1 MRRTETPQTRLPPK
15 RIFDPVMEKY
25 DRAVG
30 VRLLDIPYHLDSVY
44 TYYVPETVET
54 FLSRGMFVL
63 VPFGTANKKQSA
75 IVEIPEHSGEYQ
87 TLKPIISVINTELAL
102 SEEMLATA
110 DFLRERT
117 FCTTGDAVRRMIPA
131 EAFEKAGEYY
141 SAADGADVQS
151 LNQKSR
157 VVFDFIRTKGQVS
170 ASELAKAFS
179 DDVRP
184 LILRMV
190 KSGVIISELKL
201 EGAARIAEES
211 IAVLCEDADETKL
224 SAPRT
229 PQTYCALFERIRDA
243 GRIPLGELIA
253 EGFTTSAAKG
263 LEKRGLI
270 NIVKQEKLRLPY
282 MDFPVKNE
290 AVTLSPSQKRA
301 KDELLAMANGKAH
314 GALLYGVTGSGKT
327 SVILSLCEDVV
338 KRGETAIVL
347 VPEIALTWQ
356 SVAMFSARFGERLA
370 VIHSALSG
378 GERFDTYRK
387 IKRGD
392 CDVVLGTRSAI
403 FAPLENLALIVIDEE
418 QEHTYKSDQSPKY
431 SAKDVARFRCEKN
444 GALMLLCSATP
455 SVETFYRASTGV
467 FSLVR
472 LEGRYGKAELPK
484 VTIADMRT
492 SSGGGDF
499 RIIGD
504 LLAEKLIKNYEEGH
518 QSLLFLNRRGYSSFL
533 ICRKCGGVMLCPHC
547 SVALTFHTGKGEG
560 SMVCH
565 YCGYKTRPPKECP
578 SCGSEHIGYMGF
590 GTQALEEAVT
600 ALIPGARVLR
610 MDADT
615 TSAKHSRD
623 EIIRSFSRGDADILL
638 GTQMIA
644 KGHNFPRVTLAAAVS
659 ADSSLYSDD
668 FRAAERTFSIITQ
681 LVGRSGRS
689 EEPGEAVVQTYCP
702 DSETIR
708 LGAEQDYDKFFAN
721 EIAMRRALVFPPFC
735 DIAVFGI
742 SSGEERL
749 SREFSATLAAELS
762 RLRKEKYGDVPCV
775 VYGPFEAPLYKLKNK
790 YRMRLLIK
798 HKNNAMSRALFS
810 ELLKTAEKTAAGKI
824 SVSVDINPSTV

>member
-1 MRRTETPQTRLPPK
+1 
-15 RIFDPVMEKY
+15 MEKY

-184 LILRMV
+184 LVLRMV

-798 HKNNAMSRALFS
+798 HKNNLRSRALFS

>member
-1 MRRTETPQTRLPPK
+1 
-15 RIFDPVMEKY
+15 MEKY

-110 DFLRERT
+110 NFLRERT

-229 PQTYCALFERIRDA
+229 PQTYRALFERIRDA

-708 LGAEQDYDKFFAN
+708 LGAEQDK
-721 EIAMRRALVFPPFC
+721 V
-735 DIAVFGI
+735 
-742 SSGEERL
+742 
-749 SREFSATLAAELS
+749 
-762 RLRKEKYGDVPCV
+762 
-775 VYGPFEAPLYKLKNK
+775 
-790 YRMRLLIK
+790 
-798 HKNNAMSRALFS
+798 
-810 ELLKTAEKTAAGKI
+810 
-824 SVSVDINPSTV
+824 

>member
-110 DFLRERT
+110 NFLRERT
-117 FCTTGDAVRRMIPA
+117 FCTTGDAVRRMITA

-229 PQTYCALFERIRDA
+229 PQTYRALFERIRDA

-578 SCGSEHIGYMGF
+578 SCGSEHIG
-590 GTQALEEAVT
+590 
-600 ALIPGARVLR
+600 
-610 MDADT
+610 
-615 TSAKHSRD
+615 
-623 EIIRSFSRGDADILL
+623 
-638 GTQMIA
+638 
-644 KGHNFPRVTLAAAVS
+644 
-659 ADSSLYSDD
+659 
-668 FRAAERTFSIITQ
+668 
-681 LVGRSGRS
+681 
-689 EEPGEAVVQTYCP
+689 
-702 DSETIR
+702 
-708 LGAEQDYDKFFAN
+708 
-721 EIAMRRALVFPPFC
+721 
-735 DIAVFGI
+735 
-742 SSGEERL
+742 
-749 SREFSATLAAELS
+749 
-762 RLRKEKYGDVPCV
+762 
-775 VYGPFEAPLYKLKNK
+775 
-790 YRMRLLIK
+790 
-798 HKNNAMSRALFS
+798 
-810 ELLKTAEKTAAGKI
+810 
-824 SVSVDINPSTV
+824 

>member
-75 IVEIPEHSGEYQ
+75 TVEIPEHSGEYQ

-229 PQTYCALFERIRDA
+229 PQTYRALFERIRDA

-749 SREFSATLAAELS
+749 SREFSVNL
-762 RLRKEKYGDVPCV
+762 KYG
-775 VYGPFEAPLYKLKNK
+775 
-790 YRMRLLIK
+790 
-798 HKNNAMSRALFS
+798 
-810 ELLKTAEKTAAGKI
+810 
-824 SVSVDINPSTV
+824 TVKSLQRVLRENSMLEY

>member
-1 MRRTETPQTRLPPK
+1 
-15 RIFDPVMEKY
+15 MEKY

-75 IVEIPEHSGEYQ
+75 IVKIPEHSGEYQ

-229 PQTYCALFERIRDA
+229 PQTYRALFERIRDA

-798 HKNNAMSRALFS
+798 HKNNARARALFS

>member
-1 MRRTETPQTRLPPK
+1 
-15 RIFDPVMEKY
+15 MEKY

-229 PQTYCALFERIRDA
+229 PQTYRALFERIRDA

-431 SAKDVARFRCEKN
+431 SAKDVARFRCEKMARLCFYVRRRRRLKHFI
-444 GALMLLCSATP
+444 AL
-455 SVETFYRASTGV
+455 
-467 FSLVR
+467 
-472 LEGRYGKAELPK
+472 
-484 VTIADMRT
+484 
-492 SSGGGDF
+492 
-499 RIIGD
+499 
-504 LLAEKLIKNYEEGH
+504 
-518 QSLLFLNRRGYSSFL
+518 
-533 ICRKCGGVMLCPHC
+533 
-547 SVALTFHTGKGEG
+547 
-560 SMVCH
+560 
-565 YCGYKTRPPKECP
+565 
-578 SCGSEHIGYMGF
+578 
-590 GTQALEEAVT
+590 
-600 ALIPGARVLR
+600 
-610 MDADT
+610 
-615 TSAKHSRD
+615 
-623 EIIRSFSRGDADILL
+623 
-638 GTQMIA
+638 
-644 KGHNFPRVTLAAAVS
+644 
-659 ADSSLYSDD
+659 
-668 FRAAERTFSIITQ
+668 
-681 LVGRSGRS
+681 
-689 EEPGEAVVQTYCP
+689 
-702 DSETIR
+702 
-708 LGAEQDYDKFFAN
+708 
-721 EIAMRRALVFPPFC
+721 RRAYF
-735 DIAVFGI
+735 
-742 SSGEERL
+742 RL
-749 SREFSATLAAELS
+749 
-762 RLRKEKYGDVPCV
+762 
-775 VYGPFEAPLYKLKNK
+775 
-790 YRMRLLIK
+790 
-798 HKNNAMSRALFS
+798 
-810 ELLKTAEKTAAGKI
+810 
-824 SVSVDINPSTV
+824 

>member
-1 MRRTETPQTRLPPK
+1 
-15 RIFDPVMEKY
+15 MEKY

-157 VVFDFIRTKGQVS
+157 VVFDFIRTKGQAS

-229 PQTYCALFERIRDA
+229 PQTYRALFERIRDA

-762 RLRKEKYGDVPCV
+762 RLRKEKYGDVPCI

-798 HKNNAMSRALFS
+798 HKNNARSRALFS

>member
-1 MRRTETPQTRLPPK
+1 
-15 RIFDPVMEKY
+15 MEKY

-157 VVFDFIRTKGQVS
+157 VVFDFIRTKGQAS

-184 LILRMV
+184 LVLRMV

-229 PQTYCALFERIRDA
+229 PQTYRALFERIRDA

-798 HKNNAMSRALFS
+798 HKNNARSRALFS